1 MPYDDYDTEDPL
13 ELVGC
18 EVELEEEHLTE
29 MAECFVEEFARM
41 GAGANQLLELFRNP
55 FYRGPH
61 SVFERRGEAWVKDLI
76 EARLGVRPDA
86 PPAGLVALEPLPAGS
101 KE

>member
-1 MPYDDYDTEDPL
+1 VPFDDYDAEDPL

-41 GAGANQLLELFRNP
+41 GTGANQLLELFRNP

-61 SVFERRGEAWVKDLI
+61 IVYQRRGEAYLKDLI
-76 EARLGVRPDA
+76 EARLGVRPSA
-86 PPAGLVALEPLPAGS
+86 GPSGLVAIQRLPAGS

>member
-1 MPYDDYDTEDPL
+1 VPYDDYDAEDPL

-18 EVELEEEHLTE
+18 EIELEEEHLTE
-29 MAECFVEEFARM
+29 MAECFVEEFARL
-41 GAGANQLLELFRNP
+41 GYGANQLLELFRNP

-61 SVFERRGEAWVKDLI
+61 SVYRRRGESWVKDLI
-76 EARLGVRPDA
+76 EARLGARPDA
-86 PPAGLVALEPLPAGS
+86 TPAGLVAIQPLAAGS

>member
-1 MPYDDYDTEDPL
+1 MPFDDYDAEDPL

-41 GAGANQLLELFRNP
+41 GYGANELLELFRNP

-61 SVFERRGEAWVKDLI
+61 SVFERRGETWVKDLI
-76 EARLGVRPDA
+76 EARLGVRPSA
-86 PPAGLVALEPLPAGS
+86 GPAGLVSIQPLPTGS